1 LKVEKQKREA
11 ELMIANQDLARAA
24 EEKKKVDKDITDL
37 NRKVKDLETKLTTAA
52 NSAAFFE

>member
-1 LKVEKQKREA
+1 
-11 ELMIANQDLARAA
+11 MIANQDLARAA